1 MEKRLLIVIDPQN
14 DFTSLQ
20 GNYAQRHTGI
30 GEIEAAKYRINKLVQ
45 LIGPENT
52 AVVSSDYRPGQF
64 IPGLN
69 ICIPGTIGHALDADL
84 AVDDAMNFFT
94 KTDHSCFSSPA
105 FTQYL
110 ETNKINTLL
119 LTGFLAEYCVKQ
131 TALDAL
137 AKSFKVII
145 IEDGIATGDDVL
157 HRKND
162 TIEELIKKGGI
173 TINSKSL

>member
-1 MEKRLLIVIDPQN
+1 MEKSLLIVIDPQN
-14 DFTSLQ
+14 DFTSPQ
-20 GNYAQRHTGI
+20 GNYAQRHAGI
-30 GEIEAAKYRINKLVQ
+30 REIAATKNRINKLVQ
-45 LIGPENT
+45 IIGPGKIV
-52 AVVSSDYRPGQF
+52 VVSSDYQPGQF
-64 IPGLN
+64 TAGLN
-69 ICIPGTIGHALDADL
+69 ICIPSTAGHALDADL
-84 AVDDAMNFFT
+84 VLDKSMVFFT

-137 AKSFKVII
+137 AKGFKVII

-157 HRKND
+157 HRKHD
-162 TIEELIKKGGI
+162 TIQELIKKGVVI
-173 TINSKSL
+173 INSNNL